1 VSLTLPVCARCLPTT
16 PPTYADL
23 CVQVVKALLEAGAS
37 PEYADRVSMESAF
50 DVAQSEAVRAVLVRG
65 FVECVG
71 GAVGSVLQRVWGVR
85 SRCLIWCVTASCMCS
100 PLLAHSDRTESCT
113 NSPSYCR
120 YRVRGTCLALH
131 N

>member
-1 VSLTLPVCARCLPTT
+1 VLGYCDAAATPGSLYSHRNVSLTLPVCARCLPTS

-23 CVQVVKALLEAGAS
+23 CVQAVKALLEAGAS

-71 GAVGSVLQRVWGVR
+71 
-85 SRCLIWCVTASCMCS
+85 WC
-100 PLLAHSDRTESCT
+100 
-113 NSPSYCR
+113 
-120 YRVRGTCLALH
+120 CLAACCSVCGGSGACVWFGA
-131 N
+131 

>member
-1 VSLTLPVCARCLPTT
+1 MCALPTRLAS
-16 PPTYADL
+16 PTYADL

-71 GAVGSVLQRVWGVR
+71 GAVGSVLHRVWGVR
-85 SRCLIWCVTASCMCS
+85 SRCLIWCVTTSCMCS
-100 PLLAHSDRTESCT
+100 PLLAHSDRPESHA
-113 NSPSYCR
+113 NLSSYCR
-120 YRVRGTCLALH
+120 YRVRGTCLAPH